1 MVWRHVH
8 GEYAYDAARDGYRV
22 FVDGSAWHFI
32 DRASFAG
39 ELVAIG
45 GIPRQSDRLS
55 QALLKIAQ
63 GDNMA
68 RKEIKIE
75 IVADLEND
83 QFDAVLEA
91 ARDAARTVLTMA
103 MVVTTKNKKPTVK
116 VVSSDF
122 MSGER
127 EWTIDTEEVT

>member
-1 MVWRHVH
+1 MRHVH
-8 GEYAYDAARDGYRV
+8 GDFFCDVRMDGYHVYVNGCWR
-22 FVDGSAWHFI
+22 FVGAEQLAKKNI
-32 DRASFAG
+32 TM
-39 ELVAIG
+39 G
-45 GIPRQSDRLS
+45 GVHNNTPALKD
-55 QALLKIAQ
+55 ALLKIADE
-63 GDNMA
+63 DNMA

>member
-1 MVWRHVH
+1 MGGVH
-8 GEYAYDAARDGYRV
+8 NNTPALKD
-22 FVDGSAWHFI
+22 
-32 DRASFAG
+32 
-39 ELVAIG
+39 
-45 GIPRQSDRLS
+45 
-55 QALLKIAQ
+55 ALLKIADE
-63 GDNMA
+63 DNMA

-103 MVVTTKNKKPTVK
+103 MIVNTKSKKPTVK

-122 MSGER
+122 LLGER

>member
-1 MVWRHVH
+1 MWRHVH
-8 GEYAYDAARDGYRV
+8 GEYFYDPARDGYHV
-22 FVDGSAWHFI
+22 FVDGFGWHFI
-32 DRASFAG
+32 DRTSR
-39 ELVAIG
+39 ELVAMG

-68 RKEIKIE
+68 RKEINIS

-127 EWTIDTEEVT
+127 EWTIHTEEVT

>member
-1 MVWRHVH
+1 MVKRRT
-8 GEYAYDAARDGYRV
+8 EYFYDARCDGYTVWDGDAWV
-22 FVDGSAWHFI
+22 FVGS
-32 DRASFAG
+32 DQLTLRTMKM
-39 ELVAIG
+39 G
-45 GIPRQSDRLS
+45 GVPPRSQDQLS
-55 QALLKIAQ
+55 AVLLALANE
-63 GDNMA
+63 GNMA

>member
-1 MVWRHVH
+1 MRHVH
-8 GEYAYDAARDGYRV
+8 GEYFYNPATDGYHV
-22 FVDGSAWHFI
+22 FVDGSGWHFI
-32 DRASFAG
+32 DRTSLTG
-39 ELVAIG
+39 MG

-55 QALLKIAQ
+55 QVLLKIAQ

>member
-1 MVWRHVH
+1 MQHVH
-8 GEYAYDAARDGYRV
+8 GEYVYDPARDGYRV
-22 FVDGSAWHFI
+22 FVDGFGWHFI
-32 DRASFAG
+32 DRTSLTG
-39 ELVAIG
+39 ELVAMG

-127 EWTIDTEEVT
+127 EWTIDTEEVI